1 MNHIR
6 CPHCKSMLS
15 IPDEYRK
22 DKQLQCSHC
31 GEIFN
36 NYMIKKKK
44 QQLKVDKFL
53 ITLAIFL
60 TLWGVKACI
69 ESQPRSS
76 KNSVEN
82 QYESSISIGD
92 NVEVIKTTIGLI
104 DEASVDEF
112 GKAAVAG
119 DAIGVDQL
127 IITGKGRQIPAGEQG
142 KVIERTVS
150 ADRIRL
156 NDGTAWWI
164 LISADLKKVNE

>member
-1 MNHIR
+1 
-6 CPHCKSMLS
+6 
-15 IPDEYRK
+15 
-22 DKQLQCSHC
+22 
-31 GEIFN
+31 
-36 NYMIKKKK
+36 MIKKKK
-44 QQLKVDKFL
+44 QLSKVDKFL

-60 TLWGVKACI
+60 TLWGVKAYI
-69 ESQPRSS
+69 ESQPTSS

-104 DEASVDEF
+104 DEASEDEF

-127 IITGKGRQIPAGEQG
+127 IITGKGRQIPTGEQG

-164 LISADLKKVNE
+164 PISADLKKVNE

>member
-1 MNHIR
+1 
-6 CPHCKSMLS
+6 
-15 IPDEYRK
+15 
-22 DKQLQCSHC
+22 
-31 GEIFN
+31 
-36 NYMIKKKK
+36 MIKKKK
-44 QQLKVDKFL
+44 QLSKVDKFL

-60 TLWGVKACI
+60 TLWGVIAYI
-69 ESQPRSS
+69 DNQPRSS
-76 KNSVEN
+76 ENSVDY

-112 GKAAVAG
+112 GNAAVAG

-164 LISADLKKVNE
+164 PISADLKKVNE

>member
-1 MNHIR
+1 
-6 CPHCKSMLS
+6 
-15 IPDEYRK
+15 
-22 DKQLQCSHC
+22 
-31 GEIFN
+31 
-36 NYMIKKKK
+36 MIKKKK
-44 QQLKVDKFL
+44 QLSKVDKFL

-60 TLWGVKACI
+60 TLWGVKAYI
-69 ESQPRSS
+69 ESQPTSS

-127 IITGKGRQIPAGEQG
+127 IITGKGRQIPTGEQG

-156 NDGTAWWI
+156 NDGTAWWVP
-164 LISADLKKVNE
+164 ISADLKKVNE

>member
-1 MNHIR
+1 
-6 CPHCKSMLS
+6 
-15 IPDEYRK
+15 
-22 DKQLQCSHC
+22 
-31 GEIFN
+31 
-36 NYMIKKKK
+36 MIKKKK
-44 QQLKVDKFL
+44 QLSKVDKFL

-60 TLWGVKACI
+60 TLWGVKAYI
-69 ESQPRSS
+69 ESQPTSS

-164 LISADLKKVNE
+164 PISADLKKVNE

>member
-1 MNHIR
+1 
-6 CPHCKSMLS
+6 
-15 IPDEYRK
+15 
-22 DKQLQCSHC
+22 
-31 GEIFN
+31 
-36 NYMIKKKK
+36 MIKKKK
-44 QQLKVDKFL
+44 QQSKVDKFL

-60 TLWGVKACI
+60 TLWGVKAYI
-69 ESQPRSS
+69 ESQPTSS

-127 IITGKGRQIPAGEQG
+127 IITGKGRQIPTGEQG

-164 LISADLKKVNE
+164 PISADLKKVNE

>member
-1 MNHIR
+1 
-6 CPHCKSMLS
+6 
-15 IPDEYRK
+15 
-22 DKQLQCSHC
+22 
-31 GEIFN
+31 
-36 NYMIKKKK
+36 MIKKKK
-44 QQLKVDKFL
+44 QLSKVDKFL

-60 TLWGVKACI
+60 TLWGVKAYI
-69 ESQPRSS
+69 ESQPTSS

-127 IITGKGRQIPAGEQG
+127 IITGKGRQIPTGEQG

-164 LISADLKKVNE
+164 PISADLKKVNE

>member
-1 MNHIR
+1 MGG
-6 CPHCKSMLS
+6 KSL
-15 IPDEYRK
+15 YR
-22 DKQLQCSHC
+22 QPTQ
-31 GEIFN
+31 EF
-36 NYMIKKKK
+36 KK
-44 QQLKVDKFL
+44 QRRQ
-53 ITLAIFL
+53 
-60 TLWGVKACI
+60 
-69 ESQPRSS
+69 
-76 KNSVEN
+76 

-112 GKAAVAG
+112 GNAAVAG

-156 NDGTAWWI
+156 NAGTAWWI
-164 LISADLKKVNE
+164 PISAELKKVNE

>member
-1 MNHIR
+1 
-6 CPHCKSMLS
+6 
-15 IPDEYRK
+15 
-22 DKQLQCSHC
+22 
-31 GEIFN
+31 
-36 NYMIKKKK
+36 MIKKKK
-44 QQLKVDKFL
+44 QLSKVDKFL

-60 TLWGVKACI
+60 TLWGVIAYI
-69 ESQPRSS
+69 DNQPRSS
-76 KNSVEN
+76 ENSVDY

-112 GKAAVAG
+112 GNAAVAG

-127 IITGKGRQIPAGEQG
+127 IITGRQIPAGEQG

-164 LISADLKKVNE
+164 PISADLKKVNE